1 MVCAVSV
8 AARHRQALVI
18 LAGGTS
24 SRMGRDKALLAVA
37 GVSQLVRLAHLGAG
51 LGLPIIVCGR
61 TAPADWAGPAATF
74 LPDAVAGEGPLRG
87 LVTGL
92 EQAEEVV
99 LVACD
104 LPRLEASG
112 VQWLRDRPSGVW
124 GAGTV
129 RAGQPEPL
137 ASRYRR
143 ACLPGV
149 LRELAVGRR
158 SPRALLAAPEF
169 TLHEVPADLAA
180 QFDDADTPADW
191 QRLTKR

>member
-1 MVCAVSV
+1 M
-8 AARHRQALVI
+8 I

-24 SRMGRDKALLAVA
+24 SRMGRDKALLAQS
-37 GVSQLVRLAHLGAG
+37 GVSQLVRLARVGAG
-51 LGLPIIVCGR
+51 LGLPICVCGR
-61 TAPADWAGPAATF
+61 TAPADWSGPAANF

-87 LVTGL
+87 LATGL

-99 LVACD
+99 LLACD

-112 VQWLRDRPSGVW
+112 VQWLLDRPSGTW

-143 ACLPGV
+143 ACLPAV
-149 LRELAVGRR
+149 LQELSAGRR

-169 TLHEVPADLAA
+169 TLHEVPTELAA
-180 QFDDADTPADW
+180 QFDDADTPGDW
-191 QRLTKR
+191 QRLTSR